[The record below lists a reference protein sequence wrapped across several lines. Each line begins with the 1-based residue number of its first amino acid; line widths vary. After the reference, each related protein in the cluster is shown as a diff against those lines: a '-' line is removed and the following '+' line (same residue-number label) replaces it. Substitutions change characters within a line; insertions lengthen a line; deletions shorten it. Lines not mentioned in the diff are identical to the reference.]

1 MTIPQ
6 AYTRE
11 LADTPEWAARLVT
24 VLLWGLL
31 MAFLMSLD
39 ALSGDEFSVIPI
51 PA

>member
-1 MTIPQ
+1 MPQ
-6 AYTRE
+6 EHTRE

-31 MAFLMSLD
+31 VGFLISLN
-39 ALSGDEFSVIPI
+39 ALSGGEFSVIPI